1 MATTKNRH
9 EAARHLTAAQ
19 QALQG
24 QPGLSPADQI
34 KRYLYAA
41 ACAGYA
47 IQHLQTAAAKKI
59 AALEDHAANRISDSE
74 LAAALSD
81 IDALAE
87 QLLGR
92 SPAAEPENAEPESD
106 GGWEQY

>member
-9 EAARHLTAAQ
+9 EAARHLFAAQ

-41 ACAGYA
+41 ACAGHA

-59 AALEDHAANRISDSE
+59 ADLEDHAENRISDSE

-87 QLLGR
+87 QLLGI
-92 SPAAEPENAEPESD
+92 SPAAEPESEES
-106 GGWEQY
+106 EY